1 MSFPY
6 NMDHHFDESL
16 PPEYRD
22 FSKLQH
28 TIEENEDYI
37 DELLSDCSGSSFE
50 DDDDDNESE
59 EECPINSFDYSHATF
74 NTKYT
79 LELLDSMSVISG
91 ISFQVVGDD
100 DPFLIENIDRNLSL
114 IPGEMIIRDKFLSD
128 DEFTYVSVSS
138 TEELS
143 DDDSLSDEEGDW
155 EEEIKVPIIDTSAS
169 LSQDNHKDQESNKD
183 KSFVVAQENRVSQL
197 SYGQDVGGKR
207 RRFLRNL
214 KSFQK
219 LNWKKPPLSDPD
231 CDVGLTKSNAKETI
245 RLPPRSLS
253 MDKQLPKMRQIV
265 RLPSR
270 SISMDKNQSRFL
282 RIFRGR

>member
-1 MSFPY
+1 
-6 NMDHHFDESL
+6 MDHYFDESL

-59 EECPINSFDYSHATF
+59 EGCPINSFDYSHATF

-91 ISFQVVGDD
+91 ISFQVAGDD
-100 DPFLIENIDRNLSL
+100 DPFLIDNIDRNLSL
-114 IPGEMIIRDKFLSD
+114 IPGVIIGDKSLSD

-143 DDDSLSDEEGDW
+143 DEDSLSDEEGDW
-155 EEEIKVPIIDTSAS
+155 EEEVKDTSAS
-169 LSQDNHKDQESNKD
+169 LSQDNHKDQESNKA
-183 KSFVVAQENRVSQL
+183 KSIVVAQENRVSQL

-219 LNWKKPPLSDPD
+219 LNRKQPLSDPD
-231 CDVGLTKSNAKETI
+231 SDVGLTKSNAKETI

-253 MDKQLPKMRQIV
+253 MDKQIPKMRQTV

-282 RIFRGR
+282 RIFKGR